1 MNEEQVSLLKFLW
14 QSSFAQAA
22 EEKDLER
29 LVEISQISTLSSDH
43 VLIKEGEREDTLYLL
58 WEGQLQIDREVGA
71 AMPLVVG
78 NVQPGEWVGE
88 LQVLLG
94 GDRIASVR
102 TTTESRIASF
112 SKEDIQRLCHTC
124 PAVQRYFLDMALRK
138 IKELNFTM
146 LLHRIF
152 DVLAPQCVNEFQQ
165 HAQWLQLDRG
175 DRLFAQGDEGDGLY
189 FVLNGRLNVA
199 IQDASGSTYRTE
211 SVTSGELIGEMSI
224 LADEPRS
231 ASVYAARSST
241 LIHYGRQQFKDIIE
255 KYPALLLKVTRNL
268 IGRFRQREQNQETHH
283 GQNHYAEP
291 IKRHIAVVPH
301 SAHVPLREFS
311 RQLAKALGAHGRIL
325 HLSRKYLSKV
335 FGFLPTMGFAP
346 GSPQEL
352 RFQLWLESQ
361 QADYDLIFFEADFE
375 ADLEMDSDAHP
386 PKTSWTQFC
395 LGQVD
400 HVVLVANSQDD
411 PRLSAVEKQV
421 ESKRSPLTGLKSTL
435 VLLHDDT
442 TQLPRNTCRWLAH
455 RNPDIHHHVRWC
467 NPKDVERVG
476 RFLTDRAI
484 GLALGGG
491 SSRGAAHIGV
501 LKALEEK
508 DIPVDFIGGTSIGGL
523 VAAQYAMG
531 LDIPTM
537 VQANKEAIAAHNPFK
552 SYTIPVISLLQRGG
566 LDGMLKRLFSDIQIE
581 DLWLNFFCVSTNIC
595 GGEKVVHRTGTLW
608 KAVRATSAVPGLF
621 APFLDNGNLLIDG
634 ACVDNDP
641 SITMGEVNSGPVL
654 LSSVSPQFF
663 PKVEMEYE
671 ELPSS
676 FKILWSWICPG
687 VKPIEVPS
695 LLYALGMSTAVSSAG
710 NLKTSFAMATVTF
723 SPPLDE
729 FRIFDFT
736 KIDDIV
742 QIAYEYTLQEMAVE
756 ESPAAKFLLR
766 PIH

>member
-14 QSSFAQAA
+14 QSGFAQAV

-29 LVEISQISTLSSDH
+29 LVEIAQISTLPSDH
-43 VLIKEGEREDTLYLL
+43 VLIREGEREDTLYLL
-58 WEGQLQIDREVGA
+58 WEGQLQIYREVGA
-71 AMPLVVG
+71 ETPLVVG
-78 NVQPGEWVGE
+78 AVQPGEWVGE
-88 LQVLLG
+88 LPVVLG

-102 TTTESRIASF
+102 TMTESRIASF
-112 SKEDIQRLCHTC
+112 SKEDIQQLYDTC
-124 PAVQRYFLDMALRK
+124 PAVQRYFLDIALQK

-146 LLHRIF
+146 LLHKIF
-152 DVLAPQCVNEFQQ
+152 DVLEPQCINEFQQ

-199 IQDASGSTYRTE
+199 IQDAAGSTYRTE

-268 IGRFRQREQNQETHH
+268 IGRFRQREQNRGRNQ
-283 GQNHYAEP
+283 GQDHYAEP

-301 SAHVPLREFS
+301 SGDVPLKEFS
-311 RQLAKALGAHGRIL
+311 RQLAKSLGAHGRVL
-325 HLSRKYLSKV
+325 HLSRQYLSEV
-335 FGFLPTMGFAP
+335 FGFLPSMGFAP
-346 GSPQEL
+346 GGPQEL
-352 RFQLWLESQ
+352 RFQLWLESKQ
-361 QADYDLIFFEADFE
+361 EDYDLIFFEADSE
-375 ADLEMDSDAHP
+375 ADLETDPDVHRKKS
-386 PKTSWTQFC
+386 SWTQFC

-411 PRLSAVEKQV
+411 PQLSAVEKQI

-435 VLLHDDT
+435 VLLHSDT
-442 TQLPRNTCRWLAH
+442 SPLPRNTRSWLAH
-455 RNPDIHHHVRWC
+455 RNPDIHHHVRWF
-467 NPKDVERVG
+467 NHKDVERVG

-491 SSRGAAHIGV
+491 GSRGAAHIGI

-531 LDIPTM
+531 LDVPAM

-566 LDGMLKRLFSDIQIE
+566 LDGMLKLLFDDIQIE

-595 GGEKVVHRTGTLW
+595 GGEKVVHRTGDVW

-634 ACVDNDP
+634 ACMDNDP
-641 SITMGEVNSGPVL
+641 SITMGEVNSGPIL

-687 VKPIEVPS
+687 VKPVKIPS
-695 LLYALGMSTAVSSAG
+695 LLYALGMSTAVNSAG
-710 NLKTSFAMATVTF
+710 NLKRSFSIATVTF
-723 SPPLDE
+723 SPPLDD

-736 KIDDIV
+736 KIDEIV
-742 QIAYEYTLQEMAVE
+742 QIAYEYALQEMSVE
-756 ESPAAKFLLR
+756 ESPATRFLLKTT
-766 PIH
+766 I